1 MRLKLF
7 LAFTFIVL
15 VSVSLVAIIARQG
28 AVNEVRL
35 FMYRGGMVGLNDMAT
50 ELENYYQEHG
60 TWEGAQAIFNLNHA
74 GVQGMGGMMNQR
86 LILADTNGTVSLALE
101 QEIRVPCALHL
112 TGSGYSF

>member
-15 VSVSLVAIIARQG
+15 VSVSLVAIIARRG

-60 TWEGAQAIFNLNHA
+60 HL
-74 GVQGMGGMMNQR
+74 GGCP
-86 LILADTNGTVSLALE
+86 V
-101 QEIRVPCALHL
+101 
-112 TGSGYSF
+112 YY